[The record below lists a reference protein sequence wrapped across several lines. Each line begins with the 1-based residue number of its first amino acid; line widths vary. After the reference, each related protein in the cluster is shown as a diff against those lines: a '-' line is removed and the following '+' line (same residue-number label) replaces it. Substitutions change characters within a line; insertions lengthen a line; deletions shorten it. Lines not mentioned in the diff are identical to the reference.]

1 MSNCLFEATLQK
13 IEAVCGC
20 TPKYFVDIVEGF
32 EACVGPQKQCM
43 NKLIGA
49 MGEARSVK
57 MNGLEVKRF
66 VPRLYILGN
75 KS

>member
-1 MSNCLFEATLQK
+1 
-13 IEAVCGC
+13 
-20 TPKYFVDIVEGF
+20 
-32 EACVGPQKQCM
+32 M